1 MGLVCISRGSYSR
14 GKELAESLAAKL
26 GWDCLGREELVE
38 LATDAGIAVG
48 RLEMAV
54 VKRRRFDE
62 ALALEKEHYQA
73 FAAKELCE
81 RALRGNL
88 VYHGRAGAM
97 LLRGVSHILRI
108 RVVEDLE
115 SRLQRVSERLGLS
128 RDKARE
134 YIEQLEDDLHRWIRT
149 FYNVDWDGYSNF
161 DLVVNLEGMSTD
173 AVATAL
179 CSYAQLPP
187 FQETPVV
194 TAALQN
200 DLLAA
205 RARIALAR
213 DQATYK
219 ARFSVTALNREVS
232 VAYEPADAG
241 VAGEIERVVRTVDGV
256 DAVRCTMASTNIL
269 WLEERFEPGG
279 TSFEDIVHVAQR
291 WGAGVEL
298 LKLCGGEEGGPEE
311 HREASVR
318 RMDADLGASPTERG
332 RLGGIEDDVGGEV
345 AGQQARQGDDL
356 REVWG
361 ELARL
366 GVAGAAR
373 EVEADPRELSRALDR
388 SIPYSLVVV
397 GDVFRSKGSAAKV
410 RLKRELG
417 AQLSEALRVPVVG
430 VQELREQYINRGG
443 ELARAVFFGVVVVLI
458 YGAVFTHQ
466 KEILAL
472 LLPETIF
479 EKMAAV
485 VALLAFV
492 PVVAFLYGK
501 VTKTLLRLVGI
512 E

>member
-26 GWDCLGREELVE
+26 GWDCLGREELIE
-38 LATDAGIAVG
+38 LATDAGVAVG

-73 FAAKELCE
+73 YVTKELCE
-81 RALRGNL
+81 RSLRGNL

-108 RVVEDLE
+108 RVIEDLE
-115 SRLQRVSERLGLS
+115 SRLQQVSERLGLS
-128 RDKARE
+128 RDKARKYFE
-134 YIEQLEDDLHRWIRT
+134 ELEDDLHRWVRT

-179 CSYAQLPP
+179 CSYAQLPS
-187 FQETPVV
+187 FQETPAV
-194 TAALQN
+194 TAALEN
-200 DLLAA
+200 HLLAA

-219 ARFSVTALNREVS
+219 ARFSVTALKREVS

-241 VAGEIERVVRTVDGV
+241 VASEIERVVRTVEGV
-256 DAVRCTMASTNIL
+256 DAVRSTMASTKIL
-269 WLEERFEPGG
+269 WLEERFDSGG
-279 TSFEDIVHVAQR
+279 TSYEDIVHLAQR

-298 LKLCGGEEGGPEE
+298 LKLCAGRQGEAGED
-311 HREASVR
+311 REAAVR
-318 RMDADLGASPTERG
+318 RLDADLGASPAERG
-332 RLGGIEDDVGGEV
+332 RLGGIEDDVVETAPGSAAAQE
-345 AGQQARQGDDL
+345 DDL
-356 REVWG
+356 RDVWG

-373 EVEADPRELSRALDR
+373 EVEADPGELSRALDR

-443 ELARAVFFGVVVVLI
+443 ELARALFFGVVVVLI

-466 KEILAL
+466 KEILVL
-472 LLPETIF
+472 LVPETMI
-479 EKMAAV
+479 EKAAAV

-501 VTKTLLRLVGI
+501 VAKTLLRLVGI